1 MYFDSVEEIK
11 KIASGTGCAIFV
23 LPKKKEYSI
32 DGALELSPIDG
43 KMSISIEQ
51 VRELNAKLDKKQID
65 DVYVIIRPAEA
76 LGTEAANAFLKNLEE
91 PKEKVH
97 FILITDSLGLL
108 LPTIRSRS
116 AIYFLRLN
124 KSVDGKIDA
133 DDEIID
139 LSKKLIVAKPADL
152 LMLAEKICKHKDNMR
167 AFALEILS
175 VAIEMLYKSYFITGK
190 DAFLE
195 RIPRFFEAYENISMN
210 GHVKLH
216 LIADLI

>member
-11 KIASGTGCAIFV
+11 KIASGTGCSIFV

-91 PKEKVH
+91 PKDKVH
-97 FILITDSLGLL
+97 FVLITDSLGLL

-124 KSVDGKIDA
+124 KRVDGKIDA
-133 DDEIID
+133 DEEIIT
-139 LSKKLIVAKPADL
+139 LAKKYIVAKPADL
-152 LMLAEKICKHKDNMR
+152 PSLADIICKHKDNAR
-167 AFALEILS
+167 VFALEVLA
-175 VAIEMLYKSYFITGK
+175 VTVEMLYKSYFITGK
-190 DAFLE
+190 DVFLSK
-195 RIPRFFEAYENISMN
+195 IPKFIETYENVEMN

-216 LIADLI
+216 LVADLI